1 MQAAFT
7 QHPAIQILNKVRTV
21 RIAVFSD
28 IHGNIEAFR
37 QVLKDVDSRNVQACY
52 FLGDA
57 ISYGPEPELCVRLLH
72 DKDIPC
78 VLGNHELALIQPGV
92 KNYFNDPTREHFD
105 HAVKLLSKYS
115 SEYISTWPRVRKE
128 HDMLLVHGCP
138 PDSVTRYLFDTDE
151 KKLLRIMADVKQ
163 SMVFVGHT
171 HELEMISCTP
181 SEIMRKRISPGP
193 HELKEEKTLVN
204 VGSVGQPRDGDNRAK
219 YVIWDQSEQTIEVFF
234 VEYDIEKTIQGIY
247 DRGFPEYFALRLR

>member
-1 MQAAFT
+1 M
-7 QHPAIQILNKVRTV
+7 

-37 QVLKDVDSRNVQACY
+37 QVLKDISSRNIHVCY

-72 DKDIPC
+72 DRGIPC
-78 VLGNHELALIQPGV
+78 VLGNHELALTQPGM

-105 HAVKLLSKYS
+105 HAVKLLSQDSFK
-115 SEYISTWPRVRKE
+115 YISTWPRVRKE
-128 HDMLLVHGCP
+128 HDILMVHGCP
-138 PDSVTRYLFDTDE
+138 PDSVTRYLFDVDE
-151 KKLLRIMADVKQ
+151 KQLLRILTDVKQ

-171 HELEMISCTP
+171 HELEMISCTR
-181 SEIMRKRISPGP
+181 SEIIRQRISRGI
-193 HELKEEKTLVN
+193 HELQGEKVLIN
-204 VGSVGQPRDGDNRAK
+204 AGSVGQPRDGDSRAK
-219 YVIWDQSEQTIEVFF
+219 YVIWDQTEQTLEVCF

-247 DRGFPEYFALRLR
+247 DRGFPEFFAMRLR